1 MEWNETLGRT
11 LLGVGLLLA
20 VVGLLLL
27 ADARIPWLGRL
38 PGDLHVER
46 DGFRFSVPITTC
58 LLISA
63 LLTLLLY
70 LFGRFSR

>member
-1 MEWNETLGRT
+1 MGWNETLGRA

-27 ADARIPWLGRL
+27 VGARIPWLGRL

-70 LFGRFSR
+70 LFGRSSR

>member
-1 MEWNETLGRT
+1 MGWNETLGRA

-27 ADARIPWLGRL
+27 VGARIPWLGRL